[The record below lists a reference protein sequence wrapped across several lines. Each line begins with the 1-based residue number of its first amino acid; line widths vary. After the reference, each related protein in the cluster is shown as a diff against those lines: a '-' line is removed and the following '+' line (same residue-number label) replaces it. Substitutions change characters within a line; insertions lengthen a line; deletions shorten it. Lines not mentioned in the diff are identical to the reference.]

1 MNFDVKGIWLPDP
14 LYLYWG
20 GGYAYTIGELKN
32 SVNHTRITMHR
43 VFGRG
48 GLRLD
53 FLYFF
58 IKTQGNLEFIVRN
71 RIEDETLGEQI
82 NYDEFESGK
91 LFTRK
96 AVKSFNDIS
105 SLNNKNIQPTWQLL
119 AGIRF

>member
-1 MNFDVKGIWLPDP
+1 
-14 LYLYWG
+14 
-20 GGYAYTIGELKN
+20 
-32 SVNHTRITMHR
+32 MHR

-53 FLYFF
+53 LLYFF
-58 IKTQGNLEFIVRN
+58 VKIQGNLEFVIRN

-119 AGIRF
+119 VGIRF